1 MKRVI
6 AILLILVLVGAM
18 GYGLFKGTRKAKPA
32 ANGTEA
38 AATETT
44 ETTSTADANAVN
56 GDVAAQGEGTASDV
70 PTGEAQPAAEG
81 TPSDGALA
89 DVPAADSTALPENP
103 EANATAP
110 AAAEA
115 AAPAS
120 VPNAASVPALGS
132 SLTSSDEFSY
142 SPKSSSIFG
151 TTTQDSQTNGTA
163 QGLSAA
169 AAPVYNSGNENGY
182 ITLIDDIEVPSEEAG
197 VLRDFDLQ
205 EGAQVKKG
213 DLIAKLDDE
222 QALML
227 IQQADAKLK
236 SAERQASN
244 DVNIRYA
251 NAATRV
257 AYAEIQ
263 QADEANA
270 KTPNTVTQAEVRR
283 LMLAHKQ
290 AELQIEQAT
299 HDFTVA
305 KYTVDVQRAELDA
318 ANLALKKRSIL
329 SPMDGIV
336 VEKFRHAGEWVKPGD
351 PLLRLIRMDTMRI
364 KFTLDVKTN
373 PMSEV
378 MNRAVEVTVPLLPG
392 KTFQGKVTFLSPVI
406 ESGTRYQVWAEI
418 TNQQENGCWILQP
431 GMQANAVVK

>member
-6 AILLILVLVGAM
+6 AILLILVLVGVM

-32 ANGTEA
+32 A
-38 AATETT
+38 TT
-44 ETTSTADANAVN
+44 ETASTADANAAN
-56 GDVAAQGEGTASDV
+56 GDATAQGEGLSTELPAGD
-70 PTGEAQPAAEG
+70 AFPAAEG

-89 DVPAADSTALPENP
+89 DVPAADSAALPEIP
-103 EANATAP
+103 EATATAP
-110 AAAEA
+110 GTADA

-120 VPNAASVPALGS
+120 APNAASVPAVANAV
-132 SLTSSDEFSY
+132 TASDEFSY
-142 SPKSSSIFG
+142 SPSSSSIFG
-151 TTTQDSQTNGTA
+151 TTTQDSQTTGTA

-197 VLRDFDLQ
+197 VLRNFDIQ
-205 EGAQVKKG
+205 EGAQVKKD

-227 IQQADAKLK
+227 IRQADAKLK

-251 NAATRV
+251 TAATRV

-305 KYTVDVQRAELDA
+305 KFTVDVQRTELDA

-378 MNRAVEVTVPLLPG
+378 MNREVEVTVPLLPG
-392 KTFQGKVTFLSPVI
+392 KTFQGKVTFISPVI

-418 TNQQENGCWILQP
+418 ANQQESGCWILQP